1 MEAASGPP
9 PEGRLSP
16 TARALTK
23 VADFAWRHPVSIIV
37 IGVILCAASMLYT
50 WQNLFFDPNRSNLI
64 RREPELEANLQR
76 YLTEF
81 PKSEDLV
88 VVVEGGTPENRK
100 AFVDD
105 LARALRKEPE
115 TFRDVF
121 EKVELP
127 FLRTHALHYLDAEA
141 LRNLSGELQ
150 SSMPLLR
157 SLSNSNNMVGLLD
170 SFGGATAGPGVNPA
184 GKLAEIL
191 PFLNEAM
198 TQLLVSLE
206 TRGRYD
212 YMSPWAAAFFG
223 DAAERADAPQE
234 LESTGETVF
243 YNTIGN
249 GKLYLLLVRSAHGAG
264 EDTVAANQAAV
275 LRIRELILQVQR
287 AHPQVQAA
295 LTGEPVLD
303 TDEMLAST
311 DDSTKSTLLS
321 LVLVALVFAFS
332 FRELFRPLMAVVT
345 LVVGVGWTMG
355 FTTLVVGH
363 LNLLTVTFATILVG
377 LGIDFGIHFIYRYD
391 EERHSGR
398 DPVRAME
405 TTLATAGV
413 ENLTGAL
420 STAIAFW
427 ALNFTDFVGIA
438 ELGTIA
444 GTGIML
450 CYLAMITVLPSF
462 LFLQEKWSPERGAT
476 GISKYETLARLEQRM
491 LAHPWI
497 VTAFCVLFSI
507 WCGFE
512 ATKVYYDYNLLNLQ
526 AKALPSVQAE
536 LHMINTSDRSLLSGI
551 SLAENVAEAKRLTE
565 AYQKLPTV
573 SFVESIIPM
582 IPEDYPAKKPAL
594 ERIVGA
600 MRSVP
605 DPAPPEQRTGS
616 MARNLQAMAGS
627 FLDLDRTFREA
638 YPSLIASQDPEV
650 RKQAARFKQNLD
662 RLFST
667 LESMGPGPI
676 EDGLTTF
683 QKDFF
688 TDLGGLIEFLKDQ
701 KAAPPVTLQDV
712 PQVLREREVGRTGM
726 IQIRIYPKENVWE
739 RKTQEKFVQDL
750 QSVDPSVV
758 GMPVMM
764 YYDTQ
769 ELRTANEDAGWY
781 ALGAICIIL
790 LVHFRS
796 LKVALLALFPK
807 GIGVLWMVGV
817 MGFAGVNFNSAN
829 FLALPLILGIGLVFG
844 VHVVHRVQEEG
855 SEGLFGHSTGP
866 AIALSALTTII
877 GFGTMIPARH
887 QGIATL
893 GFVMA
898 VGVAANL
905 VASIVFLPAVLR
917 ILSRFGISVKVPH

>member
-1 MEAASGPP
+1 MEAGSGRT
-9 PEGRLSP
+9 PEKLSRS
-16 TARALTK
+16 ARVLTGI
-23 VADFAWRHPVSIIV
+23 AQFAWDYPVSIIV
-37 IGVILCAASMLYT
+37 IGIVLCLASMLYT
-50 WQNLFFDPNRSNLI
+50 WQSLTFDPNRSNLI
-64 RREPELEANLQR
+64 RRTPELEANLQR

-88 VVVEGGTPENRK
+88 VVVEGGGPGDRK

-105 LARALRKEPE
+105 LAKALRSEPE

-121 EKVELP
+121 ERVELP
-127 FLRTHALHYLDAEA
+127 FLRTHALHYLDVAALKNLGAE
-141 LRNLSGELQ
+141 LENSL
-150 SSMPLLR
+150 PLLR
-157 SLSNSNNMVGLLD
+157 SLSSSNNMVGLLD
-170 SFGGATAGPGVNPA
+170 SFGGATGGPGVSSA
-184 GKLAEIL
+184 STLSEIL

-198 TQLLVSLE
+198 GQLLVSLE
-206 TRGRYD
+206 TRGRYE
-212 YMSPWAAAFFG
+212 YRSPWAAAFFG
-223 DAAERADAPQE
+223 DAADRADAPEE
-234 LESTGETVF
+234 LESAGETVF
-243 YNTIGN
+243 YNTIAD
-249 GKLYLLLVRSAHGAG
+249 GKLYLLLVRAAHGAG
-264 EDTVAANQAAV
+264 EDSVAANEAAV
-275 LRIRELILQVQR
+275 VRIRQLILQVQR
-287 AHPQVQAA
+287 AHPQVQAG

-303 TDEMLAST
+303 TDEMMAST
-311 DDSTKSTLLS
+311 NDSTKSTLLS
-321 LVLVALVFAFS
+321 LVGVALVFALS
-332 FRELFRPLMAVVT
+332 FRELFRPLMAVVA
-345 LVVGVGWTMG
+345 LILGVGWTMG

-391 EERHSGR
+391 EERHGGQ
-398 DPVRAME
+398 DPLTAMKI
-405 TTLATAGV
+405 TLATAGV
-413 ENLTGAL
+413 ENLTGAV

-450 CYLAMITVLPSF
+450 CYLAMVTVLPAF
-462 LFLQEKWSPERGAT
+462 LFLQERWSPEKGAT
-476 GISKYETLARLEQRM
+476 GISKYDTLARMEQTM
-491 LAHPWI
+491 LSYPWI
-497 VTAFCVLFSI
+497 VTAFCVVFSV
-507 WCGFE
+507 WCFVE
-512 ATKVYYDYNLLNLQ
+512 AGNVRYDYNLLNLQ
-526 AKALPSVQAE
+526 AKALPSVQTE

-551 SLAENVAEAKRLTE
+551 SVCDDVAQAKRLAE
-565 AYQKLPTV
+565 AYRKLPTV
-573 SFVESIIPM
+573 SFVESLIPM
-582 IPEDYPAKKPAL
+582 IPEDYAAKKPSL
-594 ERIVGA
+594 ERIVAA
-600 MRSVP
+600 MRGVP
-605 DPAPPEQRTGS
+605 EPAPPEERTGS
-616 MARNLQAMAGS
+616 MARNLQSMAGS

-638 YPSLIASQDPEV
+638 YPALIASSDPEV
-650 RKQAARFKQNLD
+650 RKQAAGFKQNLD
-662 RLFST
+662 RLFTT

-701 KAAPPVTLQDV
+701 TSAPPVTLQDV
-712 PQVLREREVGRTGM
+712 PQVLREREVGVTGK

-739 RKTQEKFVQDL
+739 RKAQERFVQDL

-781 ALGAICIIL
+781 ALGAICLIL

-796 LKVALLALFPK
+796 LKIALLALFPK
-807 GIGVLWMVGV
+807 AVGVLWMVGI

-866 AIALSALTTII
+866 SIALAALTTMI

-893 GFVMA
+893 GFVMT
-898 VGVAANL
+898 VGVGANL
-905 VASIVFLPAVLR
+905 LASIVFLPAVLR
-917 ILSRFGISVKVPH
+917 ILARMGISVKVPH